1 MSNRR
6 DFLKHL
12 AGTTTGT
19 FFANCGL
26 LNAAVS
32 PQQPAAKPKRREVM
46 VGGRRALTVDVHAH
60 CFIDVQDLV
69 KDHADSAAASGGPAN
84 FDAQILYPASVEA
97 RLRHMD
103 EHGIDIQAVSL
114 APAYNYWADRDLASR
129 IVARQNEQIASLC
142 GSHPDRLVGLGG
154 LALQHP
160 DLAVEQ
166 MEHAVKTLGMRGFE
180 IGGSVNG
187 EDLSAPKFNPFW
199 AKAEELGIL
208 VFIHPASFAEGQRRF
223 QGNGFLPNV
232 IGNPLET
239 TVAFSHLIFEG
250 TLDRYPGLKICGA
263 HGGGYLASY
272 SGRAD
277 HCMEQSAHCKPVKK
291 HPSEYFK
298 QQLYCDSIVFTA
310 EGLRHLVAEVGAS
323 HVLLGSDFPFD
334 ISDPFMGDPR
344 EVDSV
349 LGVPGLSAA
358 DQRLILGA
366 NAAKLLGIKSPRATE
381 ISP

>member
-6 DFLKHL
+6 EFLKGFVG
-12 AGTTTGT
+12 ASTGI
-19 FFANCGL
+19 FFVSCGFL
-26 LNAAVS
+26 DAAS
-32 PQQPAAKPKRREVM
+32 IPPQSGGNGKRREVT

-60 CFIDVQDLV
+60 CYIDVQDLV

-84 FDAQILYPASVEA
+84 FDTQILFPANVEA

-103 EHGIDIQAVSL
+103 DHGIDVQAVSL
-114 APAYNYWADRDLASR
+114 APAYNYWADRDLAGR
-129 IVARQNEQIASLC
+129 IVERQNEQIAALC
-142 GSHPDRLVGLGG
+142 ASHPDRFVGLGG

-166 MEHAVKTLGMRGFE
+166 MEHGVKKLGMRGFE

-187 EDLSAPKFNPFW
+187 EALSAPKFNPFW
-199 AKAEELGIL
+199 AKAEELGVLI
-208 VFIHPASFAEGQRRF
+208 FIHPASFAEGQRRF

-239 TVAFSHLIFEG
+239 TVAFSHLIFDG

-277 HCMEQSAHCKPVKK
+277 HCMEQSARCKPVKK

-323 HVLLGSDFPFD
+323 HVLMGSDFPFD
-334 ISDPFMGDPR
+334 ISDPYMGDPH

-349 LGVPGLSAA
+349 LGVPELSTA
-358 DQRLILGA
+358 DQRAILGG
-366 NAAKLLGIKSPRATE
+366 NAAKLLGIKS
-381 ISP
+381 

>member
-6 DFLKHL
+6 EFLRRFVG
-12 AGTTTGT
+12 ASTGI
-19 FFANCGL
+19 FFVNCGL
-26 LNAAVS
+26 LDAAAIPRQS
-32 PQQPAAKPKRREVM
+32 GSKGKRREVI

-60 CFIDVQDLV
+60 CYVDVQDLV

-84 FDAQILYPASVEA
+84 FDTQILFPASVEA

-103 EHGIDIQAVSL
+103 EHGIDVQALSL
-114 APAYNYWADRDLASR
+114 APAYNYWADRDLAGR
-129 IVARQNEQIASLC
+129 IVGRQNQQIAALC
-142 GSHPDRLVGLGG
+142 ASHPDRFVGLGG

-166 MEHAVKTLGMRGFE
+166 MEHGLKELGMRGFE

-199 AKAEELGIL
+199 AKAEELGVLI
-208 VFIHPASFAEGQRRF
+208 FIHPASFAEGQRRF

-277 HCMEQSAHCKPVKK
+277 HCMEQSAKCKPVKK

-334 ISDPFMGDPR
+334 ISDPYMGDPH
-344 EVDSV
+344 EVDTV
-349 LGVPGLSAA
+349 LGVPGLSGE

-366 NAAKLLGIKSPRATE
+366 NAAKLLGIKS
-381 ISP
+381 